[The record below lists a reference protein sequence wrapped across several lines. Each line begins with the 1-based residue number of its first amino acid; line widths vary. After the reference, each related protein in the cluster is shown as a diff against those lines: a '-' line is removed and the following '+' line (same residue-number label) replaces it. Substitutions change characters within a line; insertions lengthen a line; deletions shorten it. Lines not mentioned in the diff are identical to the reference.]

1 MSPSHRKITT
11 GWAQDDHDAPGY
23 DAMNRLVFA
32 LAAIAA
38 TCAVA
43 DAAPKKK
50 FHFELTAVT
59 AKAEVKPEVAK
70 AATPRIEAQVKKVFE
85 THPQL
90 VAKLDGAPDPKTN
103 ADGYRKHLAAKAIA
117 GAYLVTVEITDASE
131 ELVPLEDKP
140 NAQRLVIH
148 IGIHMLGENI
158 PGRTMGFTGD
168 GKATIKQEVGMKL
181 RDRDREYTWDQAAE
195 LAVDDAMKTVFQ
207 QLAAPKK
214 QQ

>member
-1 MSPSHRKITT
+1 
-11 GWAQDDHDAPGY
+11 
-23 DAMNRLVFA
+23 MNRLLFA
-32 LAAIAA
+32 FAACLVA
-38 TCAVA
+38 TAA

-59 AKAEVKPEVAK
+59 AKSEVKAEVAK
-70 AATPRIEAQVKKVFE
+70 AATPRVEAQVKKVFE

-90 VAKLDGAPDPKTN
+90 VAKLEGAPDPKAN
-103 ADGYRKHLAAKAIA
+103 AEGYRKFLGSKGVS

-131 ELVPLEDKP
+131 EVVPLDDKP
-140 NAQRLVIH
+140 NAQRLVVH
-148 IGIHMLGENI
+148 IGIHMLGETI

-168 GKATIKQEVGMKL
+168 GKATIKQEVGMKI

-207 QLAAPKK
+207 QLATPPKK
-214 QQ
+214 